1 MNRVCSHPLFFL
13 PPTHF
18 AFPHSTPQ
26 YLCVFCGAQS
36 VKRKATGIWNCGK
49 CKKTQTG
56 GAYILRCVGDSLG
69 SFLQST
75 PWSALPHEPPQSLT
89 SHTHSTLPFFFL
101 YSTAAAATVRSN
113 LARMR
118 KDE

>member
-1 MNRVCSHPLFFL
+1 M
-13 PPTHF
+13 
-18 AFPHSTPQ
+18 
-26 YLCVFCGAQS
+26 
-36 VKRKATGIWNCGK
+36 KRKATGIWNCGK

-69 SFLQST
+69 SLQST
-75 PWSALPHEPPQSLT
+75 SWKTLPHDRLPLSLT
-89 SHTHSTLPFFFL
+89 SYNTHFTLLFFFF